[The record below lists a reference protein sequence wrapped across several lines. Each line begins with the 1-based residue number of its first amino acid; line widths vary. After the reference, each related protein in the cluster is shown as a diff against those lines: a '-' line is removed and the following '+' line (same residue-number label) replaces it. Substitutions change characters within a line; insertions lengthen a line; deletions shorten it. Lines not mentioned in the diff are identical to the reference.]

1 MNNFTNE
8 NFFRD
13 KVFFY
18 NNSDGVLWNKFILK
32 KSFFNNI
39 LSDTKYKSI
48 FDDTPEETTAY
59 INNIDNIVDNYFN
72 ILLHYYFNKNILKL
86 TNEEQ
91 KIKIQDALIKNETTC
106 TIAGASYLVNHIN
119 NFRNLRLFILLLF
132 QKPTIMTT
140 TINIDMDDT
149 FKNIYIEPEKIQLI
163 INSLNPTEQNYM
175 KLNVMYD
182 KLIEINDA
190 QKEKGNNSIM
200 NRIKNIYYQINKK
213 KIHYDPPYIDN
224 KNIKE
229 YKKINSDIPEIIK
242 NKADNVIS
250 YELFITYFINLI
262 IIIIIFNIAII
273 NNNNKIL

>member
-1 MNNFTNE
+1 
-8 NFFRD
+8 
-13 KVFFY
+13 
-18 NNSDGVLWNKFILK
+18 
-32 KSFFNNI
+32 
-39 LSDTKYKSI
+39 
-48 FDDTPEETTAY
+48 
-59 INNIDNIVDNYFN
+59 
-72 ILLHYYFNKNILKL
+72 
-86 TNEEQ
+86 
-91 KIKIQDALIKNETTC
+91 
-106 TIAGASYLVNHIN
+106 
-119 NFRNLRLFILLLF
+119 
-132 QKPTIMTT
+132 MTT

-163 INSLNPTEQNYM
+163 INSLNPTEQNSM

-190 QKEKGNNSIM
+190 QKEKVNNSIM

-213 KIHYDPPYIDN
+213 KIDYDPPYIDN